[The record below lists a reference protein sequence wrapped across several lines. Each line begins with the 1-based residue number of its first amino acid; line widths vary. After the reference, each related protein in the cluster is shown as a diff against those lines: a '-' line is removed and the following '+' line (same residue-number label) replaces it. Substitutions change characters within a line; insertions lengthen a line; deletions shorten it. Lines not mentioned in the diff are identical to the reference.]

1 MNKQERRSYGKN
13 KKKREPIPRHFKS
26 IEEASEFWDTHSL
39 ADYWDLTRE
48 VKFDVDIQ
56 RRVFLTALEPNLAKR
71 LTHAARRRGVST
83 ETLVNVWLSE
93 KLAANEMDEMA
104 RDPDIQRENKAIAR
118 EFAVAEQDGLKDR

>member
-1 MNKQERRSYGKN
+1 
-13 KKKREPIPRHFKS
+13 
-26 IEEASEFWDTHSL
+26 
-39 ADYWDLTRE
+39 LTRE